1 MRTDAGWRRLD
12 ARVLA
17 VFPLRQAGALI
28 PWLAITLIGGRHAD
42 GWQPLA
48 AMAGPA
54 VLVALGAVR
63 WATVRYRVSTER
75 VELRGGLLR
84 RHERSLRRDR
94 VRTVDVRASPPH
106 RLFRLCVVE
115 IGTGSNSG
123 EEGRLTLDAVTREEA
138 DRLRRELLLCD
149 DPRPDADAGPGG
161 TELAELRLSWLRYAP
176 LTPAGLVALGTLL
189 GGGFKIASDAG
200 IDLIGSTAEAAEE
213 LSATPAWLA
222 VPALAAAVLVVS
234 GLGSVAIYLE
244 GWWRFRL
251 SREQDGS
258 LRLRR
263 GLLTT
268 RSLSLEQRRVRGVV
282 IVEPLPLRLAGAAR
296 CTAITTGL
304 DARSTGGGALLP
316 AAPRAEAHRVAAA
329 ALLLDDPADGAS
341 APLRRHPPAALRRA
355 VVRAVLPALALAGVA
370 WVASAW
376 TASAWGASAWVP
388 PLWPGALLLLPAAAL
403 LGLDRYRNLGHVLRP
418 EYLVIG
424 YGSVVRRR
432 VALQRRGII
441 GWRIRQSPTQRWSG
455 LVTLDPI
462 TAGGGAAHVV
472 RDIPLADALA
482 LATAINPDVVRLGR

>member
-1 MRTDAGWRRLD
+1 MRTDADWRRLD

-63 WATVRYRVSTER
+63 WATVRYRVSPER

-138 DRLRRELLLCD
+138 DRLRRELLLRD
-149 DPRPDADAGPGG
+149 APRPDSDADAGPGG
-161 TELAELRLSWLRYAP
+161 TELAELRLSWLRFAP

-222 VPALAAAVLVVS
+222 VLALAAAVLVIS

-251 SREQDGS
+251 SREPDGS

-304 DARSTGGGALLP
+304 DVRSTGGGALLP

-355 VVRAVLPALALAGVA
+355 VVRAVLPALALVGLAA
-370 WVASAW
+370 WASAW
-376 TASAWGASAWVP
+376 FA

-432 VALQRRGII
+432 VAVQRRGII

-482 LATAINPDVVRLGR
+482 LATAINPDVVRLGA